1 MTHLTRAVGLAAL
14 AVTLF
19 AAAAPALAQSPAKK
33 PNILVIWGD
42 DIGHDNISAYNR
54 GMLDYNTPNIDRI
67 AKEGAL
73 FTDHYAQQSCTAGRA
88 SFALGQNPFRTGLL
102 TIGMPGSPHGVRP
115 EDPTIAELLKNYG
128 YSTAQFGKNHL
139 GDLNKY
145 LPTVRGFDE
154 FYGNL
159 YHLNAEEEPENPDY
173 PKTFDGKD
181 FRATFG
187 PRGVLDCVATKT
199 DDTTVEPRWGVV
211 GKQKCKDT
219 GPLTIERMKTIEKD
233 ITARALDYM
242 ERAAKANKD
251 ANGEKPFFMWFNST
265 RAHVWIH
272 LSKEQ
277 DGKTGKGMMPDVMD
291 ELDWETGQLLDKLD
305 KLGIADN
312 TIVLWST
319 DNGTEIMSTPEM
331 GGMHA
336 FRGEKGLTSEGG
348 FRVPQ
353 LMRWP
358 GHVKPGT
365 IVNDITSHEDW
376 MPTLLAA
383 ANGGKDTGIQEALK
397 KGGFKADGKTFK
409 AHLDGYNQ
417 LPLLTGKVPNGQ
429 GPRQELLYFTAD
441 GDLSAVR
448 WGKWKISFIDMS
460 GNLTTAW
467 KKSPSWPIITNLR
480 LDPYERF
487 QDQSGMY
494 LHWFGKRMFL
504 MAPAQQLVAKEL
516 ATLKEFPPARGSSLS
531 LGKLLDQIQYAR
543 PGQ

>member
-1 MTHLTRAVGLAAL
+1 M
-14 AVTLF
+14 
-19 AAAAPALAQSPAKK
+19 
-33 PNILVIWGD
+33 
-42 DIGHDNISAYNR
+42 
-54 GMLDYNTPNIDRI
+54 
-67 AKEGAL
+67 
-73 FTDHYAQQSCTAGRA
+73 
-88 SFALGQNPFRTGLL
+88 
-102 TIGMPGSPHGVRP
+102 
-115 EDPTIAELLKNYG
+115 
-128 YSTAQFGKNHL
+128 
-139 GDLNKY
+139 
-145 LPTVRGFDE
+145 
-154 FYGNL
+154 
-159 YHLNAEEEPENPDY
+159 
-173 PKTFDGKD
+173 
-181 FRATFG
+181 
-187 PRGVLDCVATKT
+187 
-199 DDTTVEPRWGVV
+199 V

-219 GPLTIERMKTIEKD
+219 GPLTIERMKILEKD
-233 ITARALDYM
+233 LTARALDYM
-242 ERAAKANKD
+242 DRAAKANKEAD
-251 ANGEKPFFMWFNST
+251 GDKPFFLWFNSS
-265 RAHVWIH
+265 RGHVWVH

-277 DGKTGKGMMPDVMD
+277 DGKTGKGMFPDAMD

-305 KLGIADN
+305 QLGIADN

-358 GHVKPGT
+358 GHIKPGT

-376 MPTLLAA
+376 IPTLLAA

-409 AHLDGYNQ
+409 AHLDGYNL
-417 LPLLTGKVPNGQ
+417 LPLLAGEVPKGQ
-429 GPRQELLYFTAD
+429 GPRQEMLYFTAD

-448 WGKWKISFIDMS
+448 WGKWKISFTDMS

-504 MAPAQQLVAKEL
+504 MVPAQQLVAKEL
-516 ATLKEFPPARGSSLS
+516 ETLKEFPPARGSSLS
-531 LGKLLDQIQYAR
+531 LGKLFEQIQYATSGPVAR
-543 PGQ
+543 I